1 MSSAARSDQRGPPP
15 PPPPPSSLAA
25 EEGNFS
31 LNSNCPSI
39 SLLLSLFLLGT
50 CCCFPLLDRQTT
62 SGSVFSPLL
71 GPPRLLIFP
80 CDACATAHRQPDYHL
95 ALLLASSCSGGVRFV
110 CFPSHFRWTS
120 PPTHYYFC
128 VVKAAFRRW
137 LHSSEAATSPQL
149 FSLRKGAWSAAK
161 EAFVRGHRH
170 GRLGLGWGS

>member
-15 PPPPPSSLAA
+15 PPPPPWPQRRGTSLLTATAPPSLSFSLSSSLALA
-25 EEGNFS
+25 AAFLS
-31 LNSNCPSI
+31 SI
-39 SLLLSLFLLGT
+39 DKRHPARF
-50 CCCFPLLDRQTT
+50 
-62 SGSVFSPLL
+62 FSPLL